1 MGDHVEDIEAEP
13 DENPHPEKLVN
24 QTPEF
29 ISSIFSNGL
38 VILEQYGWLIVI
50 GLLLLLYIVHKLKPT
65 FNQLKQKAEDVRDAK
80 KYDPDTAHQRLE
92 KMEAA
97 RRRLQEEYD
106 LKAAKF
112 AEQQKIKEEE
122 KRQQKI
128 QDYEDRLAGKSGRSK
143 FKTKEEEVPTTINK
157 PKGKPRLRQSEF
169 NPLMGGGGSSGYRP
183 PQRRG
188 GGG

>member
-13 DENPHPEKLVN
+13 DNPHPETLEN
-24 QTPEF
+24 QTPEL

-38 VILEQYGWLIVI
+38 VILEQYGWFIILGI
-50 GLLLLLYIVHKLKPT
+50 LLLLYIVHKLKPT
-65 FNQLKQKAEDVRDAK
+65 INQLKQKAEHVREAK
-80 KYDPDTAHQRLE
+80 KFDPDTAHQRLE

-106 LKAAKF
+106 AKAAKF
-112 AEQQKIKEEE
+112 AEQQKIKDEE

-128 QDYEDRLAGKSGRSK
+128 QDYEDKLAGKSGRSK
-143 FKTKEEEVPTTINK
+143 FKKEEEMPTTINK
-157 PKGKPRLRQSEF
+157 SKGKPRLRQTDF